1 MHYAVPWQFTSGHSS
16 LMSNH
21 TLYAPVGDEED
32 SEQGE
37 SLLEHK
43 TGSGSKTSRSRAL
56 WSHVLTAMIA
66 SMATVIVSIAYTWSV
81 NSKTCVLGN
90 EGIYNEIPIT
100 YEYQR
105 FKRAGF
111 HDGKHEDLTIYE
123 GKPSDTNNAAWQRLL
138 QVGVVAIS
146 RGESDRLVNGTAA
159 APRSPNKY
167 MVELEMFH
175 QLHCLKWVRD
185 QLWELEGEASGAQ
198 RLDKNPQR
206 MDHSDHCID
215 YLRQVIMCHG
225 DMTPIT
231 FEWNAEINNYLAH
244 HSTEHQCRNFE
255 RIFDWAK
262 RRAVTGMAADGAHQ
276 NVELETPEMF
286 D

>member
-1 MHYAVPWQFTSGHSS
+1 
-16 LMSNH
+16 MSNH
-21 TLYAPVGDEED
+21 TSYAPVGDEED

-66 SMATVIVSIAYTWSV
+66 SMATVIISIAYTWSV
-81 NSKTCVLGN
+81 SPKTCVLGN
-90 EGIYNEIPIT
+90 EI
-100 YEYQR
+100 
-105 FKRAGF
+105 
-111 HDGKHEDLTIYE
+111 
-123 GKPSDTNNAAWQRLL
+123 
-138 QVGVVAIS
+138 GVVAIS

-198 RLDKNPQR
+198 RLDKNPPAYGSQ
-206 MDHSDHCID
+206 
-215 YLRQVIMCHG
+215 
-225 DMTPIT
+225 
-231 FEWNAEINNYLAH
+231 
-244 HSTEHQCRNFE
+244 RNFE

-262 RRAVTGMAADGAHQ
+262 GRAVTGMAADGAHQ